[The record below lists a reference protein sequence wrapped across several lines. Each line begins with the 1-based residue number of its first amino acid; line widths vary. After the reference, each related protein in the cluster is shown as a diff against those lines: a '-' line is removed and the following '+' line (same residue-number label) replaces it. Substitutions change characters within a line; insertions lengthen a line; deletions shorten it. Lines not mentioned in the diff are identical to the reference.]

1 MEGQTTY
8 EYIRAQRAES
18 EQVERETGSEDQK
31 QAIGTIPL
39 EVKTGGQSSCDCEI
53 FRGNRVG
60 PEDQEVQV
68 PICCSLSIIIVH
80 SLYRNGMRIVAT

>member
-18 EQVERETGSEDQK
+18 EQVERETGSEDQT
-31 QAIGTIPL
+31 QTISTITP

-53 FRGNRVG
+53 LRGNRVG
-60 PEDQEVQV
+60 PEDGGIQV
-68 PICCSLSIIIVH
+68 SI
-80 SLYRNGMRIVAT
+80 SDPFSSEE

>member
-18 EQVERETGSEDQK
+18 EQVERETGSEDQT
-31 QAIGTIPL
+31 QAIRTITP

-53 FRGNRVG
+53 FRGNRVA
-60 PEDQEVQV
+60 PEDQELQV
-68 PICCSLSIIIVH
+68 PSCCSLSIIRVL
-80 SLYRNGMRIVAT
+80 SLFRKGMRIVAT